1 VPWGVFLGFDV
12 TLPGFGFRRWVL
24 CICKGR
30 CLLKTGFDGR
40 VFDGNYAEFFFL
52 FLGVLVVT
60 SFAGLIDSLREEKK
74 LWISYN
80 VFRGVIYSANS
91 SACSTRP
98 SSAACIHEF
107 RWLRAQ

>member
-1 VPWGVFLGFDV
+1 VIRIPTPIWLVPWGVFLGFDV

-60 SFAGLIDSLREEKK
+60 SFAGLIDSLREEKSCGF
-74 LWISYN
+74 LTTS
-80 VFRGVIYSANS
+80 FAG
-91 SACSTRP
+91 
-98 SSAACIHEF
+98 
-107 RWLRAQ
+107 